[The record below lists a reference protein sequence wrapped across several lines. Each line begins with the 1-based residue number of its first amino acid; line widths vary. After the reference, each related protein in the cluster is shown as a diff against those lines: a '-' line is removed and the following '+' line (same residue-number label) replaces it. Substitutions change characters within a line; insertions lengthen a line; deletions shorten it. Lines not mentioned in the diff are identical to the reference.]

1 VHALY
6 YAHCTAGIT
15 EALVTMGANDFRSF
29 VVGYFVEL
37 SIAILQRLYL
47 DPAREELSKLWPR
60 WRMLLRR
67 RLSRRRRMTR
77 EEKAK
82 VRFLEIY
89 LLLIA
94 SFKLL

>member
-1 VHALY
+1 
-6 YAHCTAGIT
+6 
-15 EALVTMGANDFRSF
+15 MGANDFRSF

-82 VRFLEIY
+82 VKFLEEISRLKRKIHFN
-89 LLLIA
+89 LLCAVADLHYWCTTDDV
-94 SFKLL
+94 

>member
-1 VHALY
+1 
-6 YAHCTAGIT
+6 
-15 EALVTMGANDFRSF
+15 MGANDFRSF

-94 SFKLL
+94 SF

>member
-1 VHALY
+1 
-6 YAHCTAGIT
+6 
-15 EALVTMGANDFRSF
+15 MGANDFRSF

-82 VRFLEIY
+82 VKFLEISS
-89 LLLIA
+89 LLNA
-94 SFKLL
+94 FKMPLELGTLGTAVHYC